1 MFKKFLIITIFFILT
16 NCSTPGS
23 ALLGPIFT
31 GATTKSVTQ
40 ASLSFGT
47 NQVIRNIH
55 SNKKQNK

>member
-1 MFKKFLIITIFFILT
+1 MFKKFLIISIFFFLT

>member
-1 MFKKFLIITIFFILT
+1 MFKKFLIISIFVILT